1 MRLIALDTLHVSAL
15 GPGNLTAGEEF
26 EMNSHD
32 GQLLIGRGLAIEAP
46 ESNQSEPI
54 PKTAKKAKPE
64 PDLAPVPDSE
74 APEAPETAEH
84 PPIANKAGANT
95 RTKAC

>member
-46 ESNQSEPI
+46 ETDQSGAI
-54 PKTAKKAKPE
+54 PRIAKNAKPE
-64 PDLAPVPDSE
+64 PDFAPVPD
-74 APEAPETAEH
+74 PELQETPEPAEQR
-84 PPIANKAGANT
+84 PIANKAGANI
-95 RTKAC
+95 RTKVG